1 MKPSILQRSFWQ
13 ELWDT
18 VSSWLLG
25 PEARP
30 VVIPI
35 KVNEHD
41 SHARRNRRH

>member
-13 ELWDT
+13 EIWDT

-35 KVNEHD
+35 KIDEQNHP
-41 SHARRNRRH
+41 RR